1 MKLPFLHT
9 LLATAF
15 VATCALGQSEFPQG
29 NQGEP
34 RGPGPGRPGDQGGF
48 QQGPRGPGP
57 GPNSGG
63 MQQRG
68 QFRRPDRMNE
78 PFPGIRP
85 PVVEP
90 RVIVMNL
97 GRLDAAEA
105 NRMDADLNVM
115 LTILEKELDDLNGT
129 RPMSA
134 MGIPVSL
141 QNRVGRHVALFLEDY
156 GVLFRLFV
164 AFPLS
169 KDAGA
174 IQPGQGRERG
184 TVWEQTRRDLYRQN
198 DPSNPQSEMVYSED
212 RINELRRALIAA
224 LKQSVNIRSL
234 KPQDHVSVTVTSA
247 MGRRLQPER
256 KGGDEDILDAFSRL
270 ERGLPL
276 ESVGIDTL
284 VISASHEDVL
294 AAANGK
300 ITDEEFASRV
310 RIRGSWEHPDG
321 K

>member
-1 MKLPFLHT
+1 
-9 LLATAF
+9 
-15 VATCALGQSEFPQG
+15 
-29 NQGEP
+29 
-34 RGPGPGRPGDQGGF
+34 
-48 QQGPRGPGP
+48 
-57 GPNSGG
+57 
-63 MQQRG
+63 
-68 QFRRPDRMNE
+68 MNE
-78 PFPGIRP
+78 PFPGTRP

-174 IQPGQGRERG
+174 IPPGQGRERG

-198 DPSNPQSEMVYSED
+198 DPSNPQTEMVYNED
-212 RINELRRALIAA
+212 RMKELRRALIAT

-247 MGRRLQPER
+247 LGRRLESAHNAPGE
-256 KGGDEDILDAFSRL
+256 GAPDPLSRV
-270 ERGLPL
+270 ERGLL
-276 ESVGIDTL
+276 AESVGIDTL
-284 VISASHEDVL
+284 VISALLEDVM
-294 AAANGK
+294 AVAKGK
-300 ITDEEFASRV
+300 ITDEEFASRIKV
-310 RIRGSWEHPDG
+310 RGSWEHPAG